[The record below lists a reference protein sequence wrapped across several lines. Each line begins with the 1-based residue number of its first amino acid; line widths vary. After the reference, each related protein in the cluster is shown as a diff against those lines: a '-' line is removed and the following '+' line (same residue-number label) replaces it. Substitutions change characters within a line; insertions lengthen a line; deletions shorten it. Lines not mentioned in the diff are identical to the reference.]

1 MDVNSED
8 VMVAVIEENMR
19 GSEHFNDHCLSK
31 VREASSLYLSK
42 KTQTIRMN
50 I

>member
-8 VMVAVIEENMR
+8 VMVAGIEEIMR
-19 GSEHFNDHCLSK
+19 GLEHFNEHFLNK

-42 KTQTIRMN
+42 KCEPYG
-50 I
+50 